1 MTEACVIDVVP
12 VAPEPVAAE
21 PVAAEP
27 PGAEEP
33 TTTPE
38 AEEPPAEEPVE
49 QPPQAPPP
57 AAKKRGRPP
66 GSKDARPRKR
76 TQVQVQPLGETPEV
90 PSAGAAPLEAPLAA
104 DDPPPTVPQPA
115 GGTRGAVHTKRAY
128 REPSPAEALEITLKH
143 LHDMSNLRQQTS
155 EEHYTRMIQ
164 HFFR

>member
-76 TQVQVQPLGETPEV
+76 TQVQVQPLGET
-90 PSAGAAPLEAPLAA
+90 GAAPLEVPLAA
-104 DDPPPTVPQPA
+104 DDPPPTVPQP
-115 GGTRGAVHTKRAY
+115 AVHTKRAY

>member
-12 VAPEPVAAE
+12 VAQEPVAPEPVATE
-21 PVAAEP
+21 PVAPEP
-27 PGAEEP
+27 SGAEEP
-33 TTTPE
+33 ATTPE
-38 AEEPPAEEPVE
+38 VEEPPAEEPVE
-49 QPPQAPPP
+49 QPPPQ

-76 TQVQVQPLGETPEV
+76 TQVQVQPLGET
-90 PSAGAAPLEAPLAA
+90 GAAPSGGGEDSPPAA
-104 DDPPPTVPQPA
+104 PQPA
-115 GGTRGAVHTKRAY
+115 VHTRRAY